1 MYRVVQLNF
10 TQEIEL
16 LMFETDLFIFSMT
29 SLKQHIEY
37 FHFRCKI
44 QLDLSNSVAPN
55 EDLITLIGDDDD
67 DLDREVDLSDG
78 GVGEVAVDE
87 NANEDRL
94 VTELKD
100 ELQMMDKLQESLV
113 REVVLRGR

>member
-1 MYRVVQLNF
+1 MFVIGYHQNASSQQH
-10 TQEIEL
+10 TQNLTIERH
-16 LMFETDLFIFSMT
+16 T
-29 SLKQHIEY
+29 SY
-37 FHFRCKI
+37 
-44 QLDLSNSVAPN
+44 SANPNSVAPN

>member
-1 MYRVVQLNF
+1 M
-10 TQEIEL
+10 
-16 LMFETDLFIFSMT
+16 
-29 SLKQHIEY
+29 
-37 FHFRCKI
+37 
-44 QLDLSNSVAPN
+44 
-55 EDLITLIGDDDD
+55 
-67 DLDREVDLSDG
+67 DLSDG

-113 REVVLRGR
+113 REVVLRGRWDAEKDNDKST